1 MGELKTQESNA
12 SVADFLEQVPHPTRR
27 ADAHVLCDLMAELSG
42 EAPKMWGSTIVGFGQ
57 YEYTYASGHSGSWA
71 RVGFSPRKT
80 SLSVYLM
87 PGFDAQGDLLKQLGK
102 HKLGKSCLYINKLA
116 DVDMAVLRQLVQRAI
131 DEMKAKYG

>member
-1 MGELKTQESNA
+1 
-12 SVADFLEQVPHPTRR
+12 
-27 ADAHVLCDLMAELSG
+27 
-42 EAPKMWGSTIVGFGQ
+42 MWGSTIVGFGQ

-116 DVDMAVLRQLVQRAI
+116 DVDMAVLRQLVQRAL